1 MQSYLVPNTVF
12 PSECPNQDWK
22 MYKGS
27 CYAYAK
33 DSYKSWADAEAH
45 CKNETGAHLASIHSA
60 EELIFVQSNF
70 PRYIWFGASDIRR
83 EGTFEWSD
91 GSSWNYSAWKPGEP
105 NNNGNQDCLVGN
117 AKDHKWDDDHCE
129 EKKMFL
135 CKKRLDN

>member
-1 MQSYLVPNTVF
+1 MLFYLVSNIVF
-12 PSECPNQDWK
+12 LQECPNRDWR

-27 CYAYAK
+27 CYAYYPYAK
-33 DSYKSWADAEAH
+33 KTWADAEAF
-45 CKNETGAHLASIHSA
+45 CRTEPGAHLASIHSA